1 MAAIRPFHLAFPVH
15 DLDAARH
22 FYGEVLGC
30 AEGRSADRWID
41 FDFFGHQIVAHLDAE
56 RRAALFDEICA
67 IGAQAWMT
75 GTDQALFEQFGDRA
89 QYFRVDN
96 ANVHTV

>member
-1 MAAIRPFHLAFPVH
+1 MLAHARLVSLDRGAAPLLLM
-15 DLDAARH
+15 D
-22 FYGEVLGC
+22 E
-30 AEGRSADRWID
+30 
-41 FDFFGHQIVAHLDAE
+41 IVAHLDAE

-75 GTDQALFEQFGDRA
+75 GTDRALFEEFGDRA

-96 ANVHTV
+96 ANVYTV